1 MVSSWIQSNNGSQF
15 TGSNTRTGK
24 TVAVT
29 GDGNTFVYSSSFG
42 TDGDLLVYE
51 YANGSW
57 SQKGTT
63 ITTNN
68 DSTAIKGGLLGYEKI
83 DISDDANVV
92 IGQIRSTDF
101 TGLEVFEW
109 DGTDYTSAITFKAD
123 PNYEGNSGNYGINF
137 DLSDKVE
144 TSNDLLARIF
154 RMPKSY
160 VTGLAAT
167 VLIALLVVGNN
178 FTFDQT
184 NNEIIANAA
193 SSREAQDHLNNIDG
207 ALNQHV
213 MKILAADNLN
223 VDYLNTNLV
232 PVGYNQDP
240 SKPSYFSNGNNK
252 FRLHIENNNFGLK
265 TDRYWNVNNELV
277 YVHPM
282 RNGRLA
288 TIYGK
293 IEPQEAKS
301 FLAYI
306 DR

>member
-1 MVSSWIQSNNGSQF
+1 MEEKKNKFELLSAYIDGELNGAKSAEILEMLRSDSELRQ
-15 TGSNTRTGK
+15 RLQK
-24 TVAVT
+24 
-29 GDGNTFVYSSSFG
+29 YSSISGLISF
-42 TDGDLLVYE
+42 
-51 YANGSW
+51 
-57 SQKGTT
+57 
-63 ITTNN
+63 
-68 DSTAIKGGLLGYEKI
+68 
-83 DISDDANVV
+83 
-92 IGQIRSTDF
+92 
-101 TGLEVFEW
+101 
-109 DGTDYTSAITFKAD
+109 D
-123 PNYEGNSGNYGINF
+123 P
-137 DLSDKVE
+137 SDKTEV
-144 TSNDLLARIF
+144 SNDLLTRIF
-154 RMPKSY
+154 NMRKSY
-160 VTGLAAT
+160 VTGMAAT
-167 VLIALLVVGNN
+167 ILIALLIVGNY
-178 FTFDQT
+178 TFDQT
-184 NNEIIANAA
+184 NNETIANAA
-193 SSREAQDHLNNIDG
+193 SSQEAQDHLNNIDG

-265 TDRYWNVNNELV
+265 NDRYWSVNNELV

>member
-1 MVSSWIQSNNGSQF
+1 MLTHNLRLRKKKLLKLSTPYFLEKNKFEMLSAYV
-15 TGSNTRTGK
+15 
-24 TVAVT
+24 
-29 GDGNTFVYSSSFG
+29 DGELNEAETAEILEMLKSDSELRQRLQKYSSIS
-42 TDGDLLVYE
+42 
-51 YANGSW
+51 
-57 SQKGTT
+57 
-63 ITTNN
+63 
-68 DSTAIKGGLLGYEKI
+68 GL
-83 DISDDANVV
+83 
-92 IGQIRSTDF
+92 
-101 TGLEVFEW
+101 
-109 DGTDYTSAITFKAD
+109 
-123 PNYEGNSGNYGINF
+123 INF

-160 VTGLAAT
+160 VTGMAAT

-223 VDYLNTNLV
+223 VDYFNTNLV

-240 SKPSYFSNGNNK
+240 IKPSYFSNGNNK

-288 TIYGK
+288 RIYGK
-293 IEPQEAKS
+293 IVQQEA
-301 FLAYI
+301 
-306 DR
+306 

>member
-1 MVSSWIQSNNGSQF
+1 MEEKKNKFEMLSAYVDGELNEADSAEILEMLQSDSELRERLQ
-15 TGSNTRTGK
+15 K
-24 TVAVT
+24 
-29 GDGNTFVYSSSFG
+29 YSSIS
-42 TDGDLLVYE
+42 
-51 YANGSW
+51 
-57 SQKGTT
+57 
-63 ITTNN
+63 
-68 DSTAIKGGLLGYEKI
+68 GLINL
-83 DISDDANVV
+83 DPPD
-92 IGQIRSTDF
+92 
-101 TGLEVFEW
+101 
-109 DGTDYTSAITFKAD
+109 KAD
-123 PNYEGNSGNYGINF
+123 S
-137 DLSDKVE
+137 
-144 TSNDLLARIF
+144 SNDLLARIF
-154 RMPKSY
+154 SIPKSY
-160 VTGLAAT
+160 VSGMAAT
-167 VLIALLVVGNN
+167 ILIALLVVGNN
-178 FTFDQT
+178 YTFDQT

-193 SSREAQDHLNNIDG
+193 SSQEAQEHLKNIDG

-288 TIYGK
+288 TIYGN

>member
-1 MVSSWIQSNNGSQF
+1 MKEKKNKFEILSAYVDGELNEAESAEILEMLQSDSELREKLQ
-15 TGSNTRTGK
+15 K
-24 TVAVT
+24 
-29 GDGNTFVYSSSFG
+29 YSSISG
-42 TDGDLLVYE
+42 LINL
-51 YANGSW
+51 
-57 SQKGTT
+57 
-63 ITTNN
+63 
-68 DSTAIKGGLLGYEKI
+68 DS
-83 DISDDANVV
+83 
-92 IGQIRSTDF
+92 
-101 TGLEVFEW
+101 
-109 DGTDYTSAITFKAD
+109 
-123 PNYEGNSGNYGINF
+123 
-137 DLSDKVE
+137 SDKAE
-144 TSNDLLARIF
+144 ASNDLLARIF
-154 RMPKSY
+154 NMPKSY
-160 VTGLAAT
+160 VTGMAAT
-167 VLIALLVVGNN
+167 ILIALLVVGNN
-178 FTFDQT
+178 YTFDQAY
-184 NNEIIANAA
+184 NEIIANAA
-193 SSREAQDHLNNIDG
+193 SSQEAQDHLNNIDG

-288 TIYGK
+288 TIYGN

>member
-1 MVSSWIQSNNGSQF
+1 MKKKKNKFEMLSAYVDGELNEVESAEILEMLQSDSELREKLQ
-15 TGSNTRTGK
+15 K
-24 TVAVT
+24 
-29 GDGNTFVYSSSFG
+29 YSSISG
-42 TDGDLLVYE
+42 LINL
-51 YANGSW
+51 
-57 SQKGTT
+57 
-63 ITTNN
+63 
-68 DSTAIKGGLLGYEKI
+68 DSSG
-83 DISDDANVV
+83 
-92 IGQIRSTDF
+92 
-101 TGLEVFEW
+101 
-109 DGTDYTSAITFKAD
+109 KA
-123 PNYEGNSGNYGINF
+123 EA
-137 DLSDKVE
+137 
-144 TSNDLLARIF
+144 SNDLLARIF
-154 RMPKSY
+154 NMPKSY
-160 VTGLAAT
+160 VTGMAAT
-167 VLIALLVVGNN
+167 ILIALLVVGNN
-178 FTFDQT
+178 YTFDQAY
-184 NNEIIANAA
+184 NEIIANAA
-193 SSREAQDHLNNIDG
+193 SSQEAQDHLNNIDG

>member
-1 MVSSWIQSNNGSQF
+1 MEEKKNKFEMLSAYVDGELNEAESFEILEMLQSDSELRQ
-15 TGSNTRTGK
+15 K
-24 TVAVT
+24 LQK
-29 GDGNTFVYSSSFG
+29 YSSISG
-42 TDGDLLVYE
+42 LINL
-51 YANGSW
+51 
-57 SQKGTT
+57 
-63 ITTNN
+63 
-68 DSTAIKGGLLGYEKI
+68 DS
-83 DISDDANVV
+83 
-92 IGQIRSTDF
+92 
-101 TGLEVFEW
+101 
-109 DGTDYTSAITFKAD
+109 
-123 PNYEGNSGNYGINF
+123 
-137 DLSDKVE
+137 SDKAL
-144 TSNDLLARIF
+144 TSNDLLERIF

-160 VTGLAAT
+160 VYGMAAT
-167 VLIALLVVGNN
+167 ILIALLVVGNN
-178 FTFDQT
+178 YTFDQT

-193 SSREAQDHLNNIDG
+193 SSQEAQDHLNNIDG

-252 FRLHIENNNFGLK
+252 FRLHIENNNFGLN
-265 TDRYWNVNNELV
+265 TDVYWNVNNELV

-293 IEPQEAKS
+293 IEPQEAKL

>member
-1 MVSSWIQSNNGSQF
+1 MKKKKNKFEMLSAYLDGELNEAESAEILEMLQSDSELREKLQ
-15 TGSNTRTGK
+15 K
-24 TVAVT
+24 
-29 GDGNTFVYSSSFG
+29 YSSISG
-42 TDGDLLVYE
+42 LINL
-51 YANGSW
+51 
-57 SQKGTT
+57 
-63 ITTNN
+63 
-68 DSTAIKGGLLGYEKI
+68 DS
-83 DISDDANVV
+83 
-92 IGQIRSTDF
+92 
-101 TGLEVFEW
+101 
-109 DGTDYTSAITFKAD
+109 
-123 PNYEGNSGNYGINF
+123 
-137 DLSDKVE
+137 SDKAE
-144 TSNDLLARIF
+144 ASNDLLARIF
-154 RMPKSY
+154 NMPKSY
-160 VTGLAAT
+160 VTGMAAT
-167 VLIALLVVGNN
+167 ILIALLVMGNN
-178 FTFDQT
+178 FTFDQAY
-184 NNEIIANAA
+184 NEIIANAA
-193 SSREAQDHLNNIDG
+193 SSQEAQDHLNNIDG

-265 TDRYWNVNNELV
+265 TDRYWNVNNELI

-288 TIYGK
+288 TIYGN

>member
-1 MVSSWIQSNNGSQF
+1 MEKKKNKFEMLSAYVDGELNEAESAQILEMLQSDSELRQ
-15 TGSNTRTGK
+15 RLQK
-24 TVAVT
+24 
-29 GDGNTFVYSSSFG
+29 YSSIS
-42 TDGDLLVYE
+42 
-51 YANGSW
+51 
-57 SQKGTT
+57 
-63 ITTNN
+63 
-68 DSTAIKGGLLGYEKI
+68 GLINL
-83 DISDDANVV
+83 
-92 IGQIRSTDF
+92 
-101 TGLEVFEW
+101 
-109 DGTDYTSAITFKAD
+109 D
-123 PNYEGNSGNYGINF
+123 P
-137 DLSDKVE
+137 SDKAE
-144 TSNDLLARIF
+144 ASNDLLARIF
-154 RMPKSY
+154 KMPKLY
-160 VTGLAAT
+160 VTGMAASI
-167 VLIALLVVGNN
+167 LIAILVVGNN
-178 FTFDQT
+178 YTFNQT
-184 NNEIIANAA
+184 NNEIIANAV
-193 SSREAQDHLNNIDG
+193 SSQEAQYHLNNIDG

-265 TDRYWNVNNELV
+265 TDRYWNVNDELV

-293 IEPQEAKS
+293 IDPQEAKS

>member
-1 MVSSWIQSNNGSQF
+1 MEEKKNKFEMLSAYVDGELNEADSAEILEMLQSDSELRERLQ
-15 TGSNTRTGK
+15 K
-24 TVAVT
+24 
-29 GDGNTFVYSSSFG
+29 YSSIS
-42 TDGDLLVYE
+42 
-51 YANGSW
+51 
-57 SQKGTT
+57 
-63 ITTNN
+63 
-68 DSTAIKGGLLGYEKI
+68 GLINL
-83 DISDDANVV
+83 DPPD
-92 IGQIRSTDF
+92 
-101 TGLEVFEW
+101 
-109 DGTDYTSAITFKAD
+109 KAD
-123 PNYEGNSGNYGINF
+123 S
-137 DLSDKVE
+137 
-144 TSNDLLARIF
+144 SNDLLARIF
-154 RMPKSY
+154 SIPKSY
-160 VTGLAAT
+160 VSGMAAT
-167 VLIALLVVGNN
+167 ILIALLVVGNN
-178 FTFDQT
+178 YTFDQT

-193 SSREAQDHLNNIDG
+193 SSQEAQEHLKNIDG

-293 IEPQEAKS
+293 IQPQEAKL
-301 FLAYI
+301 FLTYI

>member
-1 MVSSWIQSNNGSQF
+1 MEEKKNKFEMLSAYV
-15 TGSNTRTGK
+15 
-24 TVAVT
+24 
-29 GDGNTFVYSSSFG
+29 DGELNEAETAEILEMLKSDSELRQRLQKYSSIS
-42 TDGDLLVYE
+42 
-51 YANGSW
+51 
-57 SQKGTT
+57 
-63 ITTNN
+63 
-68 DSTAIKGGLLGYEKI
+68 GL
-83 DISDDANVV
+83 
-92 IGQIRSTDF
+92 
-101 TGLEVFEW
+101 
-109 DGTDYTSAITFKAD
+109 
-123 PNYEGNSGNYGINF
+123 INF

-144 TSNDLLARIF
+144 TSNDLLTRIF

-160 VTGLAAT
+160 YATGMAAT
-167 VLIALLVVGNN
+167 VLIALLVLGNN

-193 SSREAQDHLNNIDG
+193 SSQEAQDHLNNIDG

>member
-1 MVSSWIQSNNGSQF
+1 MNEKKNKFEMLSAYVDGELNEAESAEILEMLQSDSELREKLQ
-15 TGSNTRTGK
+15 K
-24 TVAVT
+24 
-29 GDGNTFVYSSSFG
+29 YSSISG
-42 TDGDLLVYE
+42 LINL
-51 YANGSW
+51 
-57 SQKGTT
+57 
-63 ITTNN
+63 
-68 DSTAIKGGLLGYEKI
+68 DS
-83 DISDDANVV
+83 
-92 IGQIRSTDF
+92 
-101 TGLEVFEW
+101 
-109 DGTDYTSAITFKAD
+109 
-123 PNYEGNSGNYGINF
+123 
-137 DLSDKVE
+137 SDKAE
-144 TSNDLLARIF
+144 ASNDLLARIF
-154 RMPKSY
+154 NMPKSY
-160 VTGLAAT
+160 VTGMAAT
-167 VLIALLVVGNN
+167 ILIALLVVGNN
-178 FTFDQT
+178 YTFDQGY
-184 NNEIIANAA
+184 NEIIANAA
-193 SSREAQDHLNNIDG
+193 SSQEAQDHLNNIDG

-288 TIYGK
+288 TIYGN

>member
-1 MVSSWIQSNNGSQF
+1 MLSAYVDGELNEAESAEILEMLQSDSELREKLQ
-15 TGSNTRTGK
+15 K
-24 TVAVT
+24 
-29 GDGNTFVYSSSFG
+29 YSSISG
-42 TDGDLLVYE
+42 LINL
-51 YANGSW
+51 
-57 SQKGTT
+57 
-63 ITTNN
+63 
-68 DSTAIKGGLLGYEKI
+68 DS
-83 DISDDANVV
+83 
-92 IGQIRSTDF
+92 
-101 TGLEVFEW
+101 
-109 DGTDYTSAITFKAD
+109 
-123 PNYEGNSGNYGINF
+123 
-137 DLSDKVE
+137 SDKAE
-144 TSNDLLARIF
+144 ASNDLLARIF
-154 RMPKSY
+154 NMPKSY
-160 VTGLAAT
+160 VTGMAAT
-167 VLIALLVVGNN
+167 ILIALLVMGNN
-178 FTFDQT
+178 FTFDQAY
-184 NNEIIANAA
+184 NEIIANAA
-193 SSREAQDHLNNIDG
+193 SSQEAQDHLNNIDG

-282 RNGRLA
+282 KNGRLA
-288 TIYGK
+288 TIYGN

>member
-1 MVSSWIQSNNGSQF
+1 MNEKKNKFEMLSAYVDGELNEAESAEILEMLQSDSELREKLQ
-15 TGSNTRTGK
+15 K
-24 TVAVT
+24 
-29 GDGNTFVYSSSFG
+29 YSSISG
-42 TDGDLLVYE
+42 LINL
-51 YANGSW
+51 
-57 SQKGTT
+57 
-63 ITTNN
+63 
-68 DSTAIKGGLLGYEKI
+68 DS
-83 DISDDANVV
+83 
-92 IGQIRSTDF
+92 
-101 TGLEVFEW
+101 
-109 DGTDYTSAITFKAD
+109 
-123 PNYEGNSGNYGINF
+123 
-137 DLSDKVE
+137 SDKAE
-144 TSNDLLARIF
+144 SSNDLLARIF
-154 RMPKSY
+154 NMPKSY
-160 VTGLAAT
+160 LTGMAAT
-167 VLIALLVVGNN
+167 ILIALLVVGNN
-178 FTFDQT
+178 YTFDQGY
-184 NNEIIANAA
+184 NEIIANAA
-193 SSREAQDHLNNIDG
+193 SSQEAQDHLNNIDG

-265 TDRYWNVNNELV
+265 TERYWNVNNELV

>member
-1 MVSSWIQSNNGSQF
+1 MEEKKNKFEMLSAYVDGELNEADSAEILEMLQSDSELRERLQ
-15 TGSNTRTGK
+15 K
-24 TVAVT
+24 
-29 GDGNTFVYSSSFG
+29 YSSIS
-42 TDGDLLVYE
+42 
-51 YANGSW
+51 
-57 SQKGTT
+57 
-63 ITTNN
+63 
-68 DSTAIKGGLLGYEKI
+68 GLINL
-83 DISDDANVV
+83 DPPD
-92 IGQIRSTDF
+92 
-101 TGLEVFEW
+101 
-109 DGTDYTSAITFKAD
+109 KAD
-123 PNYEGNSGNYGINF
+123 S
-137 DLSDKVE
+137 
-144 TSNDLLARIF
+144 SNDLLARIF
-154 RMPKSY
+154 SIPKSY
-160 VTGLAAT
+160 VSGMAAT
-167 VLIALLVVGNN
+167 ILIALLVVGNN
-178 FTFDQT
+178 YTFDQT

-193 SSREAQDHLNNIDG
+193 SSQEAQEHLKNIDG

-240 SKPSYFSNGNNK
+240 SKPSYFSKGNNK

-293 IEPQEAKS
+293 IQPQEAKL
-301 FLAYI
+301 FLTYI

>member
-1 MVSSWIQSNNGSQF
+1 MKEKKNKFEMLSAYVDGELREAESAEILEMLQSDSELREKLQ
-15 TGSNTRTGK
+15 K
-24 TVAVT
+24 
-29 GDGNTFVYSSSFG
+29 YSSIS
-42 TDGDLLVYE
+42 
-51 YANGSW
+51 
-57 SQKGTT
+57 
-63 ITTNN
+63 
-68 DSTAIKGGLLGYEKI
+68 GLINL
-83 DISDDANVV
+83 DA
-92 IGQIRSTDF
+92 
-101 TGLEVFEW
+101 
-109 DGTDYTSAITFKAD
+109 
-123 PNYEGNSGNYGINF
+123 
-137 DLSDKVE
+137 SDKAE
-144 TSNDLLARIF
+144 APNDLLARIF
-154 RMPKSY
+154 NMPKSY
-160 VTGLAAT
+160 VAGMAAT
-167 VLIALLVVGNN
+167 LLIALLVVGNN
-178 FTFDQT
+178 YTFDQT

-193 SSREAQDHLNNIDG
+193 SSKEAQDHLNNIDG

-288 TIYGK
+288 TIYGN

>member
-1 MVSSWIQSNNGSQF
+1 MEEKKNKFEMLSAYV
-15 TGSNTRTGK
+15 
-24 TVAVT
+24 
-29 GDGNTFVYSSSFG
+29 DGELNEAESVEILEMLKSDSELRQRLQKYSSIS
-42 TDGDLLVYE
+42 
-51 YANGSW
+51 
-57 SQKGTT
+57 
-63 ITTNN
+63 
-68 DSTAIKGGLLGYEKI
+68 GL
-83 DISDDANVV
+83 
-92 IGQIRSTDF
+92 
-101 TGLEVFEW
+101 
-109 DGTDYTSAITFKAD
+109 
-123 PNYEGNSGNYGINF
+123 INL
-137 DLSDKVE
+137 DLSDGAE
-144 TSNDLLARIF
+144 ASDDLLARIF
-154 RMPKSY
+154 KMPKSY
-160 VTGLAAT
+160 VTGIAAT

-178 FTFDQT
+178 LTFDQT

-193 SSREAQDHLNNIDG
+193 SSQEAQDHLNNIDG

-240 SKPSYFSNGNNK
+240 IKPSYFSNGNIK
-252 FRLHIENNNFGLK
+252 FRLHIENNNFDLK
-265 TDRYWNVNNELV
+265 TDRYWNVNNELI

-293 IEPQEAKS
+293 IELQEAKA

>member
-1 MVSSWIQSNNGSQF
+1 MNEKKNKFEMLSAYVDGELNEVESAEILEMLQSDSELREKLQ
-15 TGSNTRTGK
+15 K
-24 TVAVT
+24 
-29 GDGNTFVYSSSFG
+29 YSSISG
-42 TDGDLLVYE
+42 LINL
-51 YANGSW
+51 
-57 SQKGTT
+57 
-63 ITTNN
+63 
-68 DSTAIKGGLLGYEKI
+68 DSSG
-83 DISDDANVV
+83 
-92 IGQIRSTDF
+92 
-101 TGLEVFEW
+101 
-109 DGTDYTSAITFKAD
+109 KA
-123 PNYEGNSGNYGINF
+123 EA
-137 DLSDKVE
+137 
-144 TSNDLLARIF
+144 SNDLLARIF
-154 RMPKSY
+154 NMPKSY
-160 VTGLAAT
+160 VTGMAAT
-167 VLIALLVVGNN
+167 ILIALLVVGNN
-178 FTFDQT
+178 YTFDQAY
-184 NNEIIANAA
+184 NEIIANAA
-193 SSREAQDHLNNIDG
+193 SSQEAQDHLNNIDG

-293 IEPQEAKS
+293 IDPQEAKS

>member
-1 MVSSWIQSNNGSQF
+1 MEEKKNKFEMLSAYVDGELNEAESAEILEMLQSDSELRQ
-15 TGSNTRTGK
+15 RLQK
-24 TVAVT
+24 
-29 GDGNTFVYSSSFG
+29 YSS
-42 TDGDLLVYE
+42 
-51 YANGSW
+51 
-57 SQKGTT
+57 
-63 ITTNN
+63 I
-68 DSTAIKGGLLGYEKI
+68 
-83 DISDDANVV
+83 
-92 IGQIRSTDF
+92 
-101 TGLEVFEW
+101 TGL
-109 DGTDYTSAITFKAD
+109 
-123 PNYEGNSGNYGINF
+123 INL
-137 DLSDKVE
+137 DSSDKAQV
-144 TSNDLLARIF
+144 SNDHLPRIF
-154 RMPKSY
+154 SMPKSY
-160 VTGLAAT
+160 VTGMAAT
-167 VLIALLVVGNN
+167 ILIALIVVNN
-178 FTFDQT
+178 NYTFDQT
-184 NNEIIANAA
+184 SNEIIANAA
-193 SSREAQDHLNNIDG
+193 ASQEAQDHLKNIDG

-240 SKPSYFSNGNNK
+240 RKPSYFSNGNNK

-282 RNGRLA
+282 RDGRLA

>member
-1 MVSSWIQSNNGSQF
+1 
-15 TGSNTRTGK
+15 
-24 TVAVT
+24 
-29 GDGNTFVYSSSFG
+29 
-42 TDGDLLVYE
+42 L
-51 YANGSW
+51 
-57 SQKGTT
+57 
-63 ITTNN
+63 
-68 DSTAIKGGLLGYEKI
+68 
-83 DISDDANVV
+83 
-92 IGQIRSTDF
+92 
-101 TGLEVFEW
+101 
-109 DGTDYTSAITFKAD
+109 D
-123 PNYEGNSGNYGINF
+123 P
-137 DLSDKVE
+137 SDKAL

-160 VTGLAAT
+160 VYGMAAT
-167 VLIALLVVGNN
+167 ILIALLVVGNN
-178 FTFDQT
+178 YTFDQT

-193 SSREAQDHLNNIDG
+193 SSQEAQDHLNNIDG

-252 FRLHIENNNFGLK
+252 FRLHIENNNFGLN
-265 TDRYWNVNNELV
+265 TDVYWNVNNELV

-293 IEPQEAKS
+293 IEPQEAKL

>member
-1 MVSSWIQSNNGSQF
+1 MEQKKNKFEMLSAYVDGELNEAESAEILEMLQSDSELRQ
-15 TGSNTRTGK
+15 RLQK
-24 TVAVT
+24 
-29 GDGNTFVYSSSFG
+29 YSS
-42 TDGDLLVYE
+42 
-51 YANGSW
+51 
-57 SQKGTT
+57 
-63 ITTNN
+63 I
-68 DSTAIKGGLLGYEKI
+68 
-83 DISDDANVV
+83 
-92 IGQIRSTDF
+92 
-101 TGLEVFEW
+101 TGL
-109 DGTDYTSAITFKAD
+109 
-123 PNYEGNSGNYGINF
+123 INL
-137 DLSDKVE
+137 DSSDKAQV
-144 TSNDLLARIF
+144 SNDHLPRIF
-154 RMPKSY
+154 SMPKSY
-160 VTGLAAT
+160 VTGMAAT
-167 VLIALLVVGNN
+167 ILIALLVVNN
-178 FTFDQT
+178 NYIFDQT
-184 NNEIIANAA
+184 SNEIIANAA
-193 SSREAQDHLNNIDG
+193 TSQEAQDHLNKIDG

-240 SKPSYFSNGNNK
+240 RKPSYFSNGNNK

-282 RNGRLA
+282 RDGRLA

>member
-1 MVSSWIQSNNGSQF
+1 MNEKKNKFEMLSAYVDGELNEAESAEILEMLQSDSELREKLQ
-15 TGSNTRTGK
+15 K
-24 TVAVT
+24 
-29 GDGNTFVYSSSFG
+29 YSSISG
-42 TDGDLLVYE
+42 LINL
-51 YANGSW
+51 
-57 SQKGTT
+57 
-63 ITTNN
+63 
-68 DSTAIKGGLLGYEKI
+68 DS
-83 DISDDANVV
+83 
-92 IGQIRSTDF
+92 
-101 TGLEVFEW
+101 
-109 DGTDYTSAITFKAD
+109 
-123 PNYEGNSGNYGINF
+123 
-137 DLSDKVE
+137 SDKAE
-144 TSNDLLARIF
+144 SSNDLLARIF
-154 RMPKSY
+154 NMPKSY
-160 VTGLAAT
+160 LTGMAAT
-167 VLIALLVVGNN
+167 ILIALLVVGNN
-178 FTFDQT
+178 YTFDQGY
-184 NNEIIANAA
+184 NEIIANAA
-193 SSREAQDHLNNIDG
+193 SSQEAQDHLNNIDG

-265 TDRYWNVNNELV
+265 TERYWNVNNELV

-301 FLAYI
+301 FLSYI

>member
-1 MVSSWIQSNNGSQF
+1 MEEKKNKFEMLSAYV
-15 TGSNTRTGK
+15 
-24 TVAVT
+24 
-29 GDGNTFVYSSSFG
+29 DGELNEPETAEILEMLKSDSELRQRLQKYSSIS
-42 TDGDLLVYE
+42 
-51 YANGSW
+51 
-57 SQKGTT
+57 
-63 ITTNN
+63 
-68 DSTAIKGGLLGYEKI
+68 GLINL
-83 DISDDANVV
+83 DRPD
-92 IGQIRSTDF
+92 
-101 TGLEVFEW
+101 
-109 DGTDYTSAITFKAD
+109 KA
-123 PNYEGNSGNYGINF
+123 
-137 DLSDKVE
+137 E
-144 TSNDLLARIF
+144 TSNGPLVRIF

-160 VTGLAAT
+160 VTGMAAT

-193 SSREAQDHLNNIDG
+193 SSQEAQDHLNNIDG

-223 VDYLNTNLV
+223 VDYLNANLV

-252 FRLHIENNNFGLK
+252 FRLHIENNHFGLK
-265 TDRYWNVNNELV
+265 TVRYWNVNNELG

-293 IEPQEAKS
+293 IELQEAKS